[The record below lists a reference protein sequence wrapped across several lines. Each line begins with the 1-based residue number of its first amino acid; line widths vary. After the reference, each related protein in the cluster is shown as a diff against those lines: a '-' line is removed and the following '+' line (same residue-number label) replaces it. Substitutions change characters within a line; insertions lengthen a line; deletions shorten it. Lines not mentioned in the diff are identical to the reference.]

1 MATPS
6 PTSASGP
13 VARAGQ
19 RQVDLLL
26 ADGRVWP
33 LVMTRGCEQF
43 VGRYARLP
51 GIRSTDPWL
60 RFRDG
65 VDDPAGDVC

>member
-1 MATPS
+1 MAIP
-6 PTSASGP
+6 PPASASGP

-26 ADGRVWP
+26 DDGRTWP

-43 VGRYARLP
+43 VGRYTRLP
-51 GIRSTDPWL
+51 GIRSAGPWL

-65 VDDPAGDVC
+65 GDDPVDDVC